1 MIYFH
6 KLVVTIVLL
15 FGLTAVANAIEVAG
29 VKVEESINLGGNSL
43 VLNGAGVRYK
53 AIFKVYVAGLYVSK
67 KSSNPEELLR
77 QPGAKRVV
85 VTFLRDIDNK
95 EFSKQFIRGL
105 EDNLEKS
112 DRSKVLANMPRM
124 GQLFNDFKNFKPGDS
139 FSIDWLPGVGTVIS
153 VKGKPWGEPF
163 KDPEFFNALLRIWLG
178 PNPPTWQIKEAL
190 LGIGA

>member
-1 MIYFH
+1 MIYFN
-6 KLVVTIVLL
+6 KLVVTFVFI
-15 FGLTAVANAIEVAG
+15 FGLSAVANAIEVAG
-29 VKVEESINLGGNSL
+29 VKVEDNINLGGNSL

-53 AIFKVYVAGLYVSK
+53 AIFQVYVAGLYVSK
-67 KSSNPEELLR
+67 KASNPEEILR

-112 DRSKVLANMPRM
+112 DRAKVLANMPRM